1 MNDEVRQKYT
11 DVANLLDDALNNA
24 KSIELEGEEE
34 NVELTAIKS
43 TLESMNDNFKEE
55 IDKLESSS
63 EWDKFCIAY
72 FGETNA
78 GKSTLIESMRIIYN
92 EESRLIDSEKQYKEF
107 KTALEKHSEKCE
119 NLLTALKDLNA
130 QLQSSKYI
138 LIKRYIR
145 NGICSVLIFALG
157 ILFGIILF

>member
-11 DVANLLDDALNNA
+11 DVGNLLDVALNSA

-43 TLESMNDNFKEE
+43 TLESMNESFKEE

-63 EWDKFCIAY
+63 EWDKFCMAY

-78 GKSTLIESMRIIYN
+78 GKSTLIESLRIIYN
-92 EESRLIDSEKQYKEF
+92 EESRFIDSENQYKEF
-107 KTALEKHSEKCE
+107 KTALEKHSEEYE
-119 NLLTALKDLNA
+119 NLLTALNDVNT
-130 QLQSSKYI
+130 QLQNSKHA